1 MVSFIISLLQDW
13 AASFTHCFKQ
23 SLGKNSRILFWK
35 WTERVVIPLPWNEA
49 VLFGGI
55 SRVKLFLG
63 ERGKKKTS
71 QWCLL
76 PSPSLP
82 SLEKRS
88 CWGCAVSYGRV
99 PVYLPVFS
107 LQLRFCQIVNTTGKT
122 LQGLK
127 KKYQHHIVMILYLIS
142 YIWFWS
148 IEGSMPLFKQCIKKW
163 D

>member
-35 WTERVVIPLPWNEA
+35 WAERVVIPLPWNEA

-76 PSPSLP
+76 PSPTLP

-88 CWGCAVSYGRV
+88 CWGCAVSSGRV
-99 PVYLPVFS
+99 PVYLPVFL
-107 LQLRFCQIVNTTGKT
+107 LQLRFCQIVSTTGKT

-127 KKYQHHIVMILYLIS
+127 KKVSASHCNFVLNFLHVVLVYRGINATVQAVYWKMGL
-142 YIWFWS
+142 
-148 IEGSMPLFKQCIKKW
+148 
-163 D
+163 